1 MVRRVTVTLAALLF
15 AGCASS
21 SPTVPPPASAI
32 PAATA
37 AAVASQTAPPA
48 TTEPTRS
55 STAPPS
61 ATPLQA
67 SPSTPVPS
75 GGALPVHGTPTSA
88 AFWTAVRAALD
99 GPGGRLSIAVRG
111 GEFAAE
117 LRYEPS
123 ASATVVDGSLQ
134 FVCRAG
140 RAYDGQAG
148 FSELDGRWVCGSDA
162 LVRGFRTMGQPV
174 DAWSPDLPLD
184 GTVRETY
191 DALDDG
197 SWRWRYRAENP
208 ILGEGQ
214 IRVSVVIDS
223 TTGRILTA
231 SRSDPLG
238 TTTWTP
244 TYGASFPSIAVP

>member
-1 MVRRVTVTLAALLF
+1 MVRRVTVTLAALLI

-32 PAATA
+32 PAATTA
-37 AAVASQTAPPA
+37 FASQTPAPA
-48 TTEPTRS
+48 TSEPTRS
-55 STAPPS
+55 PTAPPS
-61 ATPLQA
+61 ATPLQP
-67 SPSTPVPS
+67 SPSASVPS
-75 GGALPVHGTPTSA
+75 GAALPGSATPTSTSFWA
-88 AFWTAVRAALD
+88 AIRAALD

-111 GEFAAE
+111 EFAAE
-117 LRYEPS
+117 LRYEPT

-148 FSELDGRWVCGSDA
+148 FSQLDGRWACGSDA

-184 GTVRETY
+184 STVRETY

-214 IRVSVVIDS
+214 IRVSVVIDP